1 MTDTLPIRHR
11 LPGIS
16 SRAYEHPADR
26 AATAALRAVP
36 MLDAV
41 IGRLTELQYER
52 AFRQLF
58 LGNSVRI
65 GPEQLPHIWNSY
77 LHVLETLDMP
87 EQYDLYI
94 AQTPIANAFVMGVT
108 KPMIVLN
115 SGLVTL
121 LDHDELESVL
131 AHEVGHI
138 LSEHVTYRTAL
149 LILVALGAVG
159 LPALAGLPLMAI
171 RLALLEW
178 YRAAELSA
186 DRAAT
191 LVVRDPLIF
200 CRAMM
205 NIAGGP
211 ASQNLNLDA
220 FIKQA
225 NEYEAGEDNLD
236 KGLRF
241 FLELGVSHPFP
252 VRRVS
257 ELMKWVR
264 GGDFDRI
271 IRGEYPKRGEK
282 GDARQDMSDAAAFYR
297 ERLEA
302 LFGETAGG
310 MRDFGQQVN
319 DWLRGNRR

>member
-1 MTDTLPIRHR
+1 
-11 LPGIS
+11 
-16 SRAYEHPADR
+16 
-26 AATAALRAVP
+26 
-36 MLDAV
+36 MLDTV
-41 IGRLTELQYER
+41 IGKLTELQYER

-58 LGNSVRI
+58 LANSVKI
-65 GPEQLPHIWNSY
+65 GPEQLPHIWQSY
-77 LHVLETLDMP
+77 LRVLDTLDMP

-94 AQTPIANAFVMGVT
+94 TQTPLANAFTMGVSE
-108 KPMIVLN
+108 PMIVIN
-115 SGLVTL
+115 SGIVDL
-121 LDHDELESVL
+121 LNPDELESVL

-149 LILVALGAVG
+149 LILIALGQVG
-159 LPALAGLPLMAI
+159 LPALAGLPIMAI

-205 NIAGGP
+205 HMAGGA
-211 ASQNLNLDA
+211 ASHQLNIDA

-225 NEYEAGEDNLD
+225 NEYEAAEDGLD

-241 FLELGVSHPFP
+241 FLELGVTHPFP

-257 ELMKWVR
+257 ALMSWVR
-264 GGDFDRI
+264 EGEFDRI
-271 IRGEYPKRGEK
+271 IRGEYPRRDERV
-282 GDARQDMSDAAAFYR
+282 DPRQDMADAADFYR
-297 ERLEA
+297 RRFENLMSGATE
-302 LFGETAGG
+302 G
-310 MRDFGQQVN
+310 MRDWGQQMS
-319 DWLRGNRR
+319 DWLRGNRPQNGA

>member
-1 MTDTLPIRHR
+1 MTDTIPIRYK
-11 LPGIS
+11 LENIS
-16 SRAYEHPADR
+16 PRAYEHPADR
-26 AATAALRAVP
+26 AATAALRSIP
-36 MLDAV
+36 MLDSL

-58 LGNSVRI
+58 LGNSVKI
-65 GPEQLPHIWNSY
+65 GPEQLPHIWDSY
-77 LHVLETLDMP
+77 LHVLDTLDMP
-87 EQYDLYI
+87 DVYDLYI
-94 AQTPIANAFVMGVT
+94 TQTPIANAFVMGVSQ
-108 KPMIVLN
+108 PMIVIN
-115 SGLVTL
+115 SGIVDL
-121 LDHDELESVL
+121 LNPDELESVL

-149 LILVALGAVG
+149 LILIALGSVG
-159 LPALAGLPLMAI
+159 VPALAGLPLMAL

-200 CRAMM
+200 CRGMM
-205 NIAGGP
+205 HMAGGP
-211 ASQNLNLDA
+211 AAQNLNLDA

-225 NEYEAGEDNLD
+225 NDYESAEDGLD

-257 ELMKWVR
+257 ELMKWVQS
-264 GGDFDRI
+264 GDFDRI
-271 IRGEYPKRGEK
+271 IRGEYAKRDEK
-282 GDARQDMSDAAAFYR
+282 HDPRQDMADAADFYR
-297 ERLEA
+297 ERFADLMGGA
-302 LFGETAGG
+302 TDG
-310 MRDFGQQVN
+310 MRDWSQQVS
-319 DWLRGNRR
+319 DWLRSNKK